1 MPHLTTQTPHVRG
14 GGGAR
19 TKAVIPGPGFTADLI
34 QGSQGTDSSS
44 WPTIEPTTEQPN
56 KPNTHQLQNQH
67 RKPLTP
73 RSFLAAASRLG
84 RWVCLPPH
92 GSILSDRLNR
102 SDTDT
107 NTVTIGTLL
116 LRPTENEAKRA
127 IKLGNTPDTGMGT
140 RNSCGTRGLFL
151 SEADTGATR
160 LAAPGQARQPSPC
173 PPYDPTSSRH

>member
-84 RWVCLPPH
+84 
-92 GSILSDRLNR
+92 